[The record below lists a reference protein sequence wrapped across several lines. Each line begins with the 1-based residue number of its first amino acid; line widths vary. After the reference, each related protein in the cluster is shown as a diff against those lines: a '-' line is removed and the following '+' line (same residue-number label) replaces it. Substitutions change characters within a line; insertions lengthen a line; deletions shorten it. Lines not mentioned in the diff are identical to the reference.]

1 MGDMKRTSVT
11 IPDDLEQA
19 LEEYQADLEVSPAL
33 SAVVQSALREYLEG
47 RGYLHYD
54 GGEPPPKPRG
64 LPRGKRPV
72 IDGPDNVA
80 RAVIEGRR

>member
-1 MGDMKRTSVT
+1 MKRASVT

-33 SAVVQSALREYLEG
+33 AAVVQAALREYLEG
-47 RGYLHYD
+47 RGYLHC
-54 GGEPPPKPRG
+54 GGDEYPSKPQG
-64 LPRGKRPV
+64 LPRAKRPV
-72 IDGPDNVA
+72 VRGPDNVA